1 MGVSI
6 LGNNIFTYTMS
17 NNTMTITEDDGV
29 VAISISSQTGIGYV
43 TGSGTISGKT
53 ATLTVIPEGSTLTL
67 ASTSGKPIEQL
78 TIVAGVGVTVG
89 IVANH

>member
-1 MGVSI
+1 MATNI
-6 LGNNIFTYTMS
+6 LGNNIFTYTMT
-17 NNTMTITEDDGV
+17 NDTMTITEDDGV
-29 VAISISSQTGIGYV
+29 AAISISSQTGIAFV
-43 TGSGTISGKT
+43 TGSGNINGKT
-53 ATLTVIPEGSTLTL
+53 AVLTLIPEGSTLTL